1 MKVSSVV
8 GIQTQGRA
16 DIDQWVKTF
25 RIEYSQD
32 CVHFTS
38 LLDVTGTDMVR
49 SCFFLQHI
57 LTTFLLN

>member
-1 MKVSSVV
+1 MSASLVV

-16 DIDQWVKTF
+16 DIDHWVKTF

-32 CVHFTS
+32 CVQFTK

-49 SCFFLQHI
+49 SCLFSS
-57 LTTFLLN
+57 TYLNIFIY